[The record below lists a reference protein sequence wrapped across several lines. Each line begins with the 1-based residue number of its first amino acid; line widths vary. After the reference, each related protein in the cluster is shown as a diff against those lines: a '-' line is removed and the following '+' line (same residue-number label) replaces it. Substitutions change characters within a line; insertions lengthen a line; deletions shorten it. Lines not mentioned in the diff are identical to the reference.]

1 MFSMTEPHGRFA
13 ARVRGQEPDSHGG
26 AMERIG
32 LAETIAAVRQELT
45 TSIEEAQGA
54 DIRFQVGEVMLELE
68 VEVQRVSGK
77 KGGLKVWVLEAGGEK
92 SRSDSHTHR
101 LSVPI
106 TPVSADGTPLLTG
119 DTVIPD

>member
-1 MFSMTEPHGRFA
+1 
-13 ARVRGQEPDSHGG
+13 
-26 AMERIG
+26 MERIG
-32 LAETIAAVRQELT
+32 LAEAISAVRQELT
-45 TSIEEAQGA
+45 VSIEEAEGA
-54 DIRFQVGEVMLELE
+54 DIRFQVGEVTLELE
-68 VEVQRVSGK
+68 VEVQRVSGR

-106 TPVSADGTPLLTG
+106 TPVNSDGTPLLTG